1 MTELLLLSCKVSP
14 DIFRWKLIS
23 AALTHEEDPEIL
35 KLVHFGQQLIPNL
48 EWALHPFLV
57 ENHGFRVRGADFHP
71 NHFTL
76 DCKPSQCKRE
86 VIALLSSILA
96 KILPGRLRSIIS
108 LKLEHSLQVS
118 FL

>member
-1 MTELLLLSCKVSP
+1 MTELLLLSCKVSL

-23 AALTHEEDPEIL
+23 ATLTHEEDPEIL
-35 KLVHFGQQLIPNL
+35 ELVRSWQQLIPNL
-48 EWALHPFLV
+48 EWALHPFLA
-57 ENHGFRVRGADFHP
+57 ENHGFRVGGADFHP

-76 DCKPSQCKRE
+76 GCKPSQFKQE

-96 KILPGRLRSIIS
+96 KMLPGRLRSTIS

-118 FL
+118 L